1 MGNPLK
7 PGGFVQTVQLDSVW
21 NFHEN
26 DFFGSTFLFLYYLNL
41 EYLVIANK
49 LKTLKNSKAKKTK
62 KKKMIA
68 SSELPYAYTTIVI
81 SPTA

>member
-7 PGGFVQTVQLDSVW
+7 PGGFVQTVQPDCVW

-49 LKTLKNSKAKKTK
+49 LKTLKNSKAEKT

-68 SSELPYAYTTIVI
+68 SSELPYAYTTIAI